1 MRFIERLT
9 KSEPAEPQAKAIA
22 DGIQNDIDLQ
32 RMATKEDIT
41 LLKEDITLLRADFLE
56 LKVDLFRWLV
66 PILLGQS
73 GFIVALMKIF
83 H

>member
-1 MRFIERLT
+1 MSTITVDRYAFIERLT
-9 KSEPAEPQAKAIA
+9 KAGLAEPQAKAIA
-22 DGIQNDIDLQ
+22 DGIQNDLDLQ
-32 RMATKEDIT
+32 RVATKED
-41 LLKEDITLLRADFLE
+41 LLE

-73 GFIVALMKIF
+73 GLIVALMKIF